1 MVKKVKYEF
10 PAYTTIKVIDKET
23 REVIIESLKLDRS
36 YCRKSLN
43 LMLAFKLNL
52 NIYRIE
58 VVKIK

>member
-1 MVKKVKYEF
+1 MKKKVKYEY
-10 PAYTTIKVIDKET
+10 PANTKIKVIDKET
-23 REVIIESLKLDRS
+23 QEVIIESLKLDRS

-58 VVKIK
+58 VVKI

>member
-1 MVKKVKYEF
+1 MKKKVKYEF
-10 PAYTTIKVIDKET
+10 PANTKIKVIDKET
-23 REVIIESLKLDRS
+23 GDVIIESLKLGRS

-58 VVKIK
+58 VVKI